1 MTELERLEKALENFF
16 TKNPQPSYESVFKAG
31 IKFGIAMQASNNLDY
46 ESTYWIIAKEKKR
59 LEDELKELRKDVNE
73 KILKFLMLAVKLKI
87 QKNSNWY
94 VSVSSNYFSGKF
106 DDDIVSK
113 CGIQLTH
120 ARKESRTY
128 DFHLTFELS
137 TVLTAVLSKYS
148 MNKNYFCTFDSD
160 NDDDTEEDKFSV
172 DDIDEMQRIS
182 FPQWHGAHELSKNQL
197 IELSDTL
204 DKQYLKVLLSI

>member
-1 MTELERLEKALENFF
+1 MTKLERLEKALENFF
-16 TKNPQPSYESVFKAG
+16 TKNPKPSYESVFNAG
-31 IKFGIAMQASNNLDY
+31 IKFGIEMHASNNLDY
-46 ESTYWIIAKEKKR
+46 ESTYWKDAKEKKR
-59 LEDELKELRKDVNE
+59 QEYELKELRKDVNE

-106 DDDIVSK
+106 DDDIVTK

-128 DFHLTFELS
+128 DFHLS
-137 TVLTAVLSKYS
+137 
-148 MNKNYFCTFDSD
+148 FCTFDSD

-172 DDIDEMQRIS
+172 DDKNKKQRIS
-182 FPQWHGAHELSKNQL
+182 FPQWHGAHELSKDQL
-197 IELSDTL
+197 IELTDTL

>member
-1 MTELERLEKALENFF
+1 MTELERLEQALEKFF
-16 TKNPQPSYESVFKAG
+16 TKNPKPSYESVFKAG
-31 IKFGIAMQASNNLDY
+31 IKFGIAMQASNNLEY
-46 ESTYWIIAKEKKR
+46 ESTYWINAKEKQR
-59 LEDELKELRKDVNE
+59 LEDELNELRKEVNE
-73 KILKFLMLAVKLKI
+73 KILKFLMFAVKLKI
-87 QKNSNWY
+87 QKKSKWY

-106 DDDIVSK
+106 DDDIASK

-128 DFHLTFELS
+128 VFYLTFELS
-137 TVLTAVLSKYS
+137 TILTAVLSKYS
-148 MNKNYFCTFDSD
+148 MNTNYFCTFDSD

-182 FPQWHGAHELSKNQL
+182 NPQWDGVYELSKDQL